1 MRWRGLLGWTL
12 GFIGF
17 WLGLGLA
24 VWLVLWVSL
33 RTSVVRVPA
42 VVGKLPHEALAILQE
57 DGLLGRLQ
65 DGVFDGNV
73 PAGKVAVQRPA
84 PGFALK
90 RGAAVLLHVSLG
102 NAAQVV
108 PEVTGL
114 PVALA
119 QAHIEAQGLTVVRRC
134 EVEGQAGATV
144 VLAVSPPPG
153 TMVAP
158 GSGVVLLVNRGARQ
172 RTFVMPDFVGESE
185 AMATT
190 VIRNFGFRLAS
201 LQRVAYPGIRPG
213 LVLRQDPPAGGMVT
227 ESALVALWLSR

>member
-1 MRWRGLLGWTL
+1 MRWRGVFGLTVGS
-12 GFIGF
+12 IGF
-17 WLGLGLA
+17 FFGLGLA

-42 VVGKLPHEALAILQE
+42 VVGKPPHEALSMLQE
-57 DGLLGRLQ
+57 EGLLGRLQ
-65 DGVFDGNV
+65 EGVFDGNV

-90 RGAAVLLHVSLG
+90 RGAVVLLHVSLG
-102 NAAQVV
+102 NAAQAV

-119 QAHIEAQGLTVVRRC
+119 QAHLEAQGLSVVRRC

-144 VLAVSPPPG
+144 VLAVSPPPR
-153 TMVAP
+153 TMVPP

-172 RTFVMPDFVGESE
+172 RAFVMPDFVGESE
-185 AMATT
+185 ALATSA
-190 VIRNFGFRLAS
+190 IRNFGFRLAS
-201 LQRVAYPGIRPG
+201 LQRVAYPGIKPG
-213 LVLRQDPPAGGMVT
+213 FVLRQDPPAGGMVT

>member
-1 MRWRGLLGWTL
+1 MRWRGLFGWTC

-17 WLGLGLA
+17 GLGLGLA

-42 VVGKLPHEALAILQE
+42 VVGQLPHEALSLLQE

-65 DGVFDGNV
+65 DGVFDGTV

-90 RGAAVLLHVSLG
+90 RGAVVLLHVSLG
-102 NAAQVV
+102 NAAQAV

-114 PVALA
+114 PIALA
-119 QAHIEAQGLTVVRRC
+119 QAQIEAQGLTVVRRC
-134 EVEGQAGATV
+134 EVEGQAGAAV
-144 VLAVSPPPG
+144 VLAVSPPPH
-153 TMVAP
+153 TMVPP

-185 AMATT
+185 TMATA
-190 VIRNFGFRLAS
+190 VIRNLGFRLAS

>member
-1 MRWRGLLGWTL
+1 MRWRSVFGLTVGWL
-12 GFIGF
+12 GFLVGF
-17 WLGLGLA
+17 GLA
-24 VWLVLWVSL
+24 VWLVLWLSL

-42 VVGKLPHEALAILQE
+42 VVGKAPHEALSMLQE

-65 DGVFDGNV
+65 EGVFDGNV
-73 PAGKVAVQRPA
+73 PAGRVAVQRPS

-90 RGAAVLLHVSLG
+90 RGAVVLLHVSLG
-102 NAAQVV
+102 NAAQAV

-119 QAHIEAQGLTVVRRC
+119 QAQIEAQGLSVTRRC
-134 EVEGQAGATV
+134 EVEGQANATV

-153 TMVAP
+153 AMVPP
-158 GSGVVLLVNRGARQ
+158 GSGVILLVNRGARQ
-172 RTFVMPDFVGESE
+172 RAFVMPDFVGESE
-185 AMATT
+185 DLATGM
-190 VIRNFGFRLAS
+190 IRKLGFRLAS